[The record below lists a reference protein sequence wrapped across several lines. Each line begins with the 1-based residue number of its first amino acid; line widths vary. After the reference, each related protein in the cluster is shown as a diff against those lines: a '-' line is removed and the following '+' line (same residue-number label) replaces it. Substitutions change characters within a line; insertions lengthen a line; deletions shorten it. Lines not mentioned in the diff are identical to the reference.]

1 MTSEYEFSSSQNVII
16 QGAAKNVKFVG
27 TATVILGVMSGLGIL
42 SGDVGALI
50 TGLFYV
56 VVGVMTRNVGQ
67 SLQAIVDLEGN
78 DISHMMEAMSSLS
91 SVYAV
96 FKWMLLI
103 AIGFGLLVGVL
114 AVTGILS
121 PQELGVQ

>member
-1 MTSEYEFSSSQNVII
+1 MAVEYEFTSTQNVII

-27 TATVILGVMSGLGIL
+27 TATVILGVMSGLGIV

-78 DISHMMEAMSSLS
+78 DISHLMEAMTSLS
-91 SVYAV
+91 SVYAI

-103 AIGFGLLVGVL
+103 AIGFGL
-114 AVTGILS
+114 
-121 PQELGVQ
+121 